1 MDTSTQIERRISQ
14 GFEKTVPM
22 TVLFVFRWFGRK
34 KMRWREKNS
43 VELSVEIKFGSSLRN
58 RTSGLLEIRLFLGNS
73 LDYWVRFWAHS
84 GPKFHTFEIER

>member
-34 KMRWREKNS
+34 KNEVEEK
-43 VELSVEIKFGSSLRN
+43 KFSWVSS
-58 RTSGLLEIRLFLGNS
+58 
-73 LDYWVRFWAHS
+73 
-84 GPKFHTFEIER
+84 

>member
-22 TVLFVFRWFGRK
+22 TVLFVFRWFGRE

-73 LDYWVRFWAHS
+73 LESWAHFWAHS

>member
-22 TVLFVFRWFGRK
+22 TVLFVFRWFGRE

-43 VELSVEIKFGSSLRN
+43 VELSVEIRFGSFLRN

-73 LDYWVRFWAHS
+73 LDFRAHFRAHS

>member
-34 KMRWREKNS
+34 KMRRKENILRMIFAD
-43 VELSVEIKFGSSLRN
+43 EERFGYTLKH
-58 RTSGLLEIRLFLGNS
+58 RTSGLLEIRVFLGNS
-73 LDYWVRFWAHS
+73 LESWAH
-84 GPKFHTFEIER
+84 F